1 MLGGQYLVVG
11 GPCINPYDEIQVKFS
26 PIMTTFPCQHMSSY
40 SAVCITPMFNTTG
53 DIQVTLSI
61 ENANAE
67 VHHHTGI
74 YTIGQ
79 SVEYSS

>member
-1 MLGGQYLVVG
+1 MVG
-11 GPCINPYDEIQVKFS
+11 GPCINPNDDIQIKYS
-26 PIMTTFPCQHMSSY
+26 PMMTSFPCQHMSSY

-61 ENANAE
+61 ENSNAE
-67 VHHHTGI
+67 VHHHRGI

-79 SVEYSS
+79 STTLPCNDSFM

>member
-11 GPCINPYDEIQVKFS
+11 GPCINPYDEIQVKYS
-26 PIMTTFPCQHMSSY
+26 PIMTSFPCQRMSSY
-40 SAVCITPMFNTTG
+40 SAVCITPMFYTTG
-53 DIQVTLSI
+53 DINVTLSI

-67 VHHHTGI
+67 VHHHAGI

-79 SVEYSS
+79 SLEYSS